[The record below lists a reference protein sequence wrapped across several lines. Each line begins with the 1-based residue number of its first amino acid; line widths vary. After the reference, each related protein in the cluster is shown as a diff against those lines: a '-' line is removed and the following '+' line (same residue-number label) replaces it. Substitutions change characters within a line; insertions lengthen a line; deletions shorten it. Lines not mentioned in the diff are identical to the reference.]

1 MSLPPDL
8 EEIFFLLDDAGSI
21 VVYEEKHTSWL
32 GVLAFSNE
40 ALARDFVGASNLAIS
55 DVVAISSSDAASIA
69 GLIAQV
75 KKRAVRN
82 LLLDLDFKTGNCT
95 IVEFEGDRLGPTRQW
110 QFTPKKKS

>member
-1 MSLPPDL
+1 MNLPADL
-8 EEIFFLLDDAGSI
+8 EEIYFLLDSAGSL

-40 ALARDFVGASNLAIS
+40 ANAREFVNASKLDIS
-55 DVVAISSSDAASIA
+55 DVVAIATTDTASIA

-82 LLLDLDFKTGNCT
+82 LLLDLDFKSGNCL
-95 IVEFEGDRLGPTRQW
+95 IVEFEGDRFGPTRQW
-110 QFTPKKKS
+110 QFTPKKKQ